1 MQFEETHIYFNVLIV
16 LKQRVSDM
24 TTALEHD
31 GIKSPIRLRN
41 GKLDGYSGTFW
52 AWPVDG
58 YFDLH
63 HAEFGINPDGSDV
76 VRECFATLEE
86 VKQYV
91 REIAQLNK
99 WGV

>member
-1 MQFEETHIYFNVLIV
+1 M
-16 LKQRVSDM
+16 SA
-24 TTALEHD
+24 ALEHD

-41 GKLDGYSGTFW
+41 GKLDGCSGTFW

-63 HAEFGINPDGSDV
+63 HAAFGIRPDGSDV
-76 VRECFATLEE
+76 VCECFDTLED

-91 REIAQLNK
+91 REIAQWNK
-99 WGV
+99 WTL

>member
-1 MQFEETHIYFNVLIV
+1 MESKAQSVTQWET
-16 LKQRVSDM
+16 
-24 TTALEHD
+24 
-31 GIKSPIRLRN
+31 GRLQWHV
-41 GKLDGYSGTFW
+41 W

-91 REIAQLNK
+91 REIAQWNK
-99 WGV
+99 WTL

>member
-1 MQFEETHIYFNVLIV
+1 MQLEETHIYFNALIV

-24 TTALEHD
+24 SAALEHD

-41 GKLDGYSGTFW
+41 GKLDGCSGTFW

-99 WGV
+99 WTL

>member
-1 MQFEETHIYFNVLIV
+1 MQLEGTHIYSNVLIV
-16 LKQRVSDM
+16 LKQRVSGM
-24 TTALEHD
+24 SAALEHD

-41 GKLDGYSGTFW
+41 GKLDGCSGTFW

-63 HAEFGINPDGSDV
+63 HAAFGICPDGSDV
-76 VRECFATLEE
+76 VCECFDTLEE

-91 REIAQLNK
+91 REIAQWNK
-99 WGV
+99 WTL

>member
-1 MQFEETHIYFNVLIV
+1 ME
-16 LKQRVSDM
+16 
-24 TTALEHD
+24 

-41 GKLDGYSGTFW
+41 GKWKEFHGTYW

-63 HAEFGINPDGSDV
+63 HASSGTYPDGSDV
-76 VRECFATLEE
+76 IAEFFETLEE

-91 REIAQLNK
+91 RETAAMRK
-99 WGV
+99 WGI

>member
-1 MQFEETHIYFNVLIV
+1 VFISEILTAQITCVAVARM
-16 LKQRVSDM
+16 VSDVSA
-24 TTALEHD
+24 ALEHE

-41 GKLDGYSGTFW
+41 GKWKEFTGTFW

-91 REIAQLNK
+91 REIAQWNK

>member
-1 MQFEETHIYFNVLIV
+1 M
-16 LKQRVSDM
+16 S
-24 TTALEHD
+24 ALE
-31 GIKSPIRLRN
+31 GIASPIRLRN
-41 GKLDGYSGTFW
+41 GKLDGYRGTFW

-63 HAEFGINPDGSDV
+63 HAEFGIDPNGSDV

-91 REIAQLNK
+91 REIAQWNK